1 MSNTI
6 RIKKRASGGG
16 NTGGAPSSLAP
27 SELAFNE
34 VDLKLYYGFGDNGNT
49 PPSAS
54 SIITVGGTGAF
65 FDKATTRSANAILAG
80 PTTGSA
86 AAPTFR
92 SLVAADIPSIAHTKI
107 SDFDTGVQTN
117 RVDQLAS
124 ATNPVTGVTPTADAH
139 FATKGYVDGVA
150 QGLDIKEAA
159 RVATTANIT
168 LSGTQTIDGVSV
180 VADNRVLVKNQSTA
194 SQNGLYLCKASTWV
208 RTDDLATGADAS
220 SVFVFISEGSTQAD
234 QGFVCSTDK
243 GSAVVGTNNL
253 TFTQFSGSG
262 SITAGDGLDKSGNEF
277 SVDLKANG
285 GIVIESTEMAVDL
298 SASSITGTLA
308 VGDGGTGAT
317 SASAART
324 ALGLAIGSN
333 VQAFDAQLSDI
344 AGLTPSDGNFIVG
357 DGSNFVLESGSTA
370 RASLGLAIGTNVQ
383 AYDADLDNLS
393 SMQSGAS
400 SALAAITSTELQILD
415 GATVTTAELNLLDGV
430 TATTSELN
438 ILDGVTATASEL
450 NILDGVTATA
460 TELNK
465 LDGVTATTTEL
476 NYTDG
481 VTSNIQTQLDAK
493 QASNSKLTELATMG
507 ANTASALAD
516 LTQAEVQILD
526 GASVT
531 TSELNILDG
540 VTATASEINLLD
552 GVTATT
558 AELNYTD
565 GVSSNI
571 QTQLDNKQALD
582 ADLTALSGCQSG
594 AAAALALLTST
605 EVEILDGAT
614 LTTTEL
620 NYVDGVTS
628 AIQTQLNNK
637 QASDAQLTE
646 LATMASGTA
655 SALADLTGTEVGI
668 LDGATVTTTELNIM
682 DGNTSATS
690 TTLATADRMVMNDNG
705 TMKQVALSDLVTFL
719 EDGEDTSG
727 FEVNGGTF

>member
-6 RIKKRASGGG
+6 RIKKRAASGSA
-16 NTGGAPSSLAP
+16 GAPSSLSP

-34 VDLKLYYGFGDNGNT
+34 NDLKLYYGFGDNGST

-54 SIITVGGTGAF
+54 SIITVGGAGAF
-65 FDKATTRSANAILAG
+65 FNKTDTRSANAILAG
-80 PTTGSA
+80 PTSGSA

-107 SDFDTGVQTN
+107 SDFDTGVQAN

-124 ATNPVTGVTPTADAH
+124 ATNPVSGVTPTADAH
-139 FATKGYVDGVA
+139 FAIKSYVDGVA

-234 QGFVCSTDK
+234 QGFVCTTDK

-253 TFTQFSGSG
+253 AFTQFSGG
-262 SITAGDGLDKSGNEF
+262 GNLQGGDGITKAGNEF
-277 SVDLKANG
+277 SVDLKSNG
-285 GIVIESTEMAVDL
+285 GLVIESTEIAVDL

-308 VGDGGTGAT
+308 ISDGGTGAT

-324 ALGLAIGSN
+324 ALGLAIGTN

-370 RASLGLAIGTNVQ
+370 RASLGLAIGSNVQ

-393 SMQSGAS
+393 GMQSGAS
-400 SALAAITSTELQILD
+400 SALAAITSTEIQILD
-415 GATVTTAELNLLDGV
+415 GL
-430 TATTSELN
+430 TATTAQLN
-438 ILDGVTATASEL
+438 RVDATS
-450 NILDGVTATA
+450 
-460 TELNK
+460 
-465 LDGVTATTTEL
+465 
-476 NYTDG
+476 
-481 VTSNIQTQLDAK
+481 SIQTQLDAK
-493 QASNSKLTELATMG
+493 QAA
-507 ANTASALAD
+507 
-516 LTQAEVQILD
+516 
-526 GASVT
+526 
-531 TSELNILDG
+531 
-540 VTATASEINLLD
+540 
-552 GVTATT
+552 
-558 AELNYTD
+558 
-565 GVSSNI
+565 
-571 QTQLDNKQALD
+571 D

-594 AAAALALLTST
+594 AAAALALLTAT
-605 EVEILDGAT
+605 EVAILDGAT
-614 LTTTEL
+614 LSTSNLNVLDGITATTSEL
-620 NYVDGVTS
+620 N
-628 AIQTQLNNK
+628 L
-637 QASDAQLTE
+637 
-646 LATMASGTA
+646 
-655 SALADLTGTEVGI
+655 
-668 LDGATVTTTELNIM
+668 M
-682 DGNTSATS
+682 DGGTSATS
-690 TTLATADRMVMNDNG
+690 TTLATADRFVCNDAG

-719 EDGEDTSG
+719 EDGSTSG
-727 FEVNGGTF
+727 FDVDGGTF